1 MSVVLSRRAFV
12 AGGLG
17 LAGAI
22 IGSNAQRAKRLRSDL
37 VRSRLLAA
45 PREPLYVAMLDEH
58 AARIAPLV
66 PEIESEL
73 GRRLSIESLGAEQL
87 YANFTIDLL
96 QQTGRY
102 DAVSMNDAWI
112 PYFGRRGYLTAVQ
125 DVERPETGPTYPPVI
140 RESARGVDGTEL
152 VAYPWTFDFTC
163 SAVSEALGLRGWSD
177 EWTTTFPAL
186 TRAGARF
193 GMALQ
198 QPSAASETYR
208 AILMSYG
215 GELVLPRTHEPGLD
229 TYAATRALET
239 TVRLA
244 KLTDVQS
251 ALSRPLDQVVS
262 LALNGQIDAAPVLWA
277 SDSSP
282 LWTAGTWDIE
292 LVPAGRVGHAATTG
306 TFWMWGVPAGAPS
319 VAKSRQFVQLMTSPE
334 IQSKLWNSTGLLPAT
349 RTAINRAWDP
359 GGDAMKRVTLAALD
373 RCRFRPQLRSFRTLM
388 EIAGQMVLD
397 TLNTNDGAEEHVRLA
412 NEQMREAL
420 IQEGE
425 LKG

>member
-1 MSVVLSRRAFV
+1 MTVVLSRRALL

-22 IGSNAQRAKRLRSDL
+22 IGSNAQRARRLRSDL

-45 PREPLYVAMLDEH
+45 PRNPLYVAMLDEH

-66 PEIESEL
+66 PEIEAAL

-112 PYFGRRGYLTAVQ
+112 PYFGRRGYLTAVP
-125 DVERPETGPTYPPVI
+125 DVEASETGPTYPPVI
-140 RESARGVDGTEL
+140 LESTRSVDGTEL
-152 VAYPWTFDFTC
+152 VAYPWTFDYTC
-163 SAVSEALGLRGWSD
+163 SAVSRTLGLEGWSD
-177 EWTTTFPAL
+177 NWTTAFPEWA
-186 TRAGARF
+186 TAEARY
-193 GMALQ
+193 GVALQ
-198 QPSAASETYR
+198 PPSSAAETYR
-208 AILMSYG
+208 AILMIYG

-229 TYAATRALET
+229 SYAATRALET

-244 KLTDVQS
+244 KLADVQTS
-251 ALSRPLDQVVS
+251 LSRPLDQVAQ
-262 LALNGQIDAAPVLWA
+262 LAVGGQIDFAPVLWA

-282 LWTAGTWDIE
+282 LWTADSWDIE
-292 LVPAGRVGHAATTG
+292 LIPAGRVGHAATTG

-319 VAKSRQFVQLMTSPE
+319 VGKARQFVQLMTSPS
-334 IQSKLWNSTGLLPAT
+334 IQGKLWNSTGLLPTT
-349 RTAINRAWDP
+349 RSAINGEWEP
-359 GGDAMKRVTLAALD
+359 GADAMKRLTLAALD
-373 RCRFRPQLRSFRTLM
+373 RCRFRPQLRSFRSLM
-388 EIAGQMVLD
+388 DIAGQMVAD
-397 TLNTNDGAEEHVRLA
+397 TLNANDGAEVHVERA
-412 NEQMREAL
+412 NELMREAL

-425 LKG
+425 LKA

>member
-1 MSVVLSRRAFV
+1 MTVVLSRRALL

-22 IGSNAQRAKRLRSDL
+22 IGSNAQRARRLRSDL

-45 PREPLYVAMLDEH
+45 PRNPLYVAMLDEH

-66 PEIESEL
+66 PEIEAAL

-112 PYFGRRGYLTAVQ
+112 PYFGRRGYLTAVPE
-125 DVERPETGPTYPPVI
+125 VEQAETGPTYPPVI
-140 RESARGVDGTEL
+140 LESARGVDGTEL
-152 VAYPWTFDFTC
+152 VAYPWTFDYTC
-163 SAVSEALGLRGWSD
+163 SAVSQALGLTYWSD
-177 EWTTTFPAL
+177 NWTTTFPDLA
-186 TRAGARF
+186 RAGARY
-193 GMALQ
+193 GVAV
-198 QPSAASETYR
+198 QPPSSAAETYR

-215 GELVLPRTHEPGLD
+215 GELVLPHTHEPGLD

-244 KLTDVQS
+244 KLADVQTS
-251 ALSRPLDQVVS
+251 LGRPLDQ
-262 LALNGQIDAAPVLWA
+262 LAQIAVIGQVDFAPVLWA
-277 SDSSP
+277 SHSSS
-282 LWTAGTWDIE
+282 LWTAGSWDIE
-292 LVPAGRVGHAATTG
+292 LVPAGRIGHAATTG

-319 VAKSRQFVQLMTSPE
+319 VGKARQFVQLMTSPS
-334 IQSKLWNSTGLLPAT
+334 IQGKLWNSAGLLPAT
-349 RTAINRAWDP
+349 RTAINGEWEP
-359 GGDAMKRVTLAALD
+359 GGDEMKRITLAALD
-373 RCRFRPQLRSFRTLM
+373 RCRFRPQLRSFRSLM
-388 EIAGQMVLD
+388 DIAGQMVAD
-397 TLNTNDGAEEHVRLA
+397 TLNANDGAGLHVERA
-412 NEQMREAL
+412 NDLMREAL

-425 LKG
+425 LNA